1 MENVALPIVI
11 VGHIDHGKSTL
22 IGRLLYVT
30 GALTQDRE
38 ADVSRSSAGLSK
50 DFEYAFALDALEE
63 EREGAMTIDTT
74 QAYFSSKKRRYTIVD
89 APGHKEFLKNMI
101 TGTSYAE
108 AAVLVVDVVEGVQ
121 EQTRRH
127 AYLLNLVGLR
137 NVIVAL
143 NKMDIAGY
151 DRQVFEKVKKD
162 IIGYLSNMDLKPLAV
177 IPISA
182 KAGDNTVGPADS
194 MPWYSGPCLLEALD
208 NLEVKTIS
216 EKPLRYPVQDAYDID
231 GEKIVV
237 GRVESGEAQKDMEVF
252 FLPSLKKG
260 RISKI
265 IKFLE
270 PPLHSAGVGETAGL
284 VLDNGFTP
292 ARGNVISGDATALI
306 TKDIHARVFWFDGSY
321 EESETVCVKHTTQ
334 SAEAFL
340 MIMNKL
346 DPAVIDD
353 IIQSPR
359 NIEIGEVAEVIVHL
373 KQNMVIDT
381 FGAIPEMGRFVIEK
395 NGIPVGGGIVI

>member
-1 MENVALPIVI
+1 MENAALPIVI

-22 IGRLLYVT
+22 IGRLLYGM
-30 GALTQDRE
+30 GAMTQDRE
-38 ADVSRSSAGLSK
+38 ADVSRSSEGLNK

-108 AAVLVVDVVEGVQ
+108 AAVLVVDVAEGVQ

-137 NVIVAL
+137 NVIIAL
-143 NKMDIAGY
+143 NKMDMVSY
-151 DRQVFEKVKKD
+151 DQQVFENVKED
-162 IIGYLSNMDLKPLAV
+162 VLGYLGNLDLKPLAI

-182 KAGDNTVGPADS
+182 KAGDNTVSRTGS
-194 MPWYSGPCLLEALD
+194 MPWYRGPCLLEALD
-208 NLEVKTIS
+208 NLQVKTIS
-216 EKPLRYPVQDAYDID
+216 EKPLRYPVQDVYEMD

-237 GRVESGEAQKDMEVF
+237 GRVESGEVRKGMEVF
-252 FLPSLKKG
+252 FLPTSKKG
-260 RISKI
+260 IISQI
-265 IKFLE
+265 VKFLE
-270 PPLHSAGVGETAGL
+270 KPPDSAGVGETAGL
-284 VLDNGFTP
+284 ILDKGYVP
-292 ARGNVISGDATALI
+292 ARGNVIAGDASALI
-306 TKDIHARVFWFDGSY
+306 SRDIHARVFWFDSSY
-321 EESETVCVKHTTQ
+321 EQNECVCIKHTTQ
-334 SAEAFL
+334 TAEATL
-340 MIMNKL
+340 KIMNKL

-353 IIQSPR
+353 MIQSPR
-359 NIEIGEVAEVIVHL
+359 NIEIGEVAEVIVNL
-373 KQNMVIDT
+373 KQEMVIDA
-381 FGAIPEMGRFVIEK
+381 FGVIPEMGRFVIEK